1 MDPNETLRLIR
12 LTIAQMRVDTDR
24 NVRRAH
30 AEEIAEYFE
39 ALDEW
44 ASKGGFL
51 PAAWTTA
58 PKIEWSDDTR
68 TCTVTSAGSTVTF
81 TMDSDLPTVHLNGRF
96 EGTLSLDPGEPEG
109 DVEPDTRRTVF
120 ARWDTTETYTANIPI
135 PDDLKQ
141 EDVEGYL
148 TDERLA
154 ELETTANYAG
164 TPDRDLAEWEL

>member
-1 MDPNETLRLIR
+1 MDPNAALADIREAIREYEEAGSLGSETEATERLVE
-12 LTIAQMRVDTDR
+12 RVQ
-24 NVRRAH
+24 
-30 AEEIAEYFE
+30 

-58 PKIEWSDDTR
+58 PKVEWSRDTR

-96 EGTLSLDPGEPEG
+96 EGTLSLDPGEPEEAA
-109 DVEPDTRRTVF
+109 EPDTRRTVF

-135 PDDLKQ
+135 PDDLKEKDI
-141 EDVEGYL
+141 EDYL